1 MSGKKMM
8 SLFLTMFLMTGILAA
23 CGGGNAADN
32 TSGNPSGNTSG
43 NTGNTTASENP
54 PAQTGGKVDF
64 WLDKLGDA
72 EKAAR
77 LAEAWRNDS
86 GIEVELTNYPD
97 VAAYQTAIQQ
107 TIDDPGAPG
116 LFTWWSG
123 PQLETLAKNGKLADL
138 TAEWDN
144 YIADGVSADIKD
156 AFTVDGKVYAA
167 PYSLRYMSVLY
178 NVEVF
183 EAAGVAVPTTFEEFL
198 EACEKIKASGV
209 TPIGLKNDS
218 WASFIWFQQLIA
230 AYDPQLYIDICNGTK
245 PYTDEAVKEVMTIWR
260 DMFNKGYFGEP
271 IVYSDLH
278 KEFATGVVAMMLDDS
293 PTVTGLQNDFGMEP
307 GTNVDAFIL
316 PSMNGA
322 KGTIFFEASPIVV
335 TEASS
340 SKEQALAALRGFYK
354 PGTQAVMVG
363 ELGIA
368 NISSISVENGTIQ
381 RILDMTGDSSKYQ
394 LLLRFYE
401 NTPEDLRNTAIDEL
415 SRFMYSGADIDDVL
429 NTIQAKAD
437 EVFG

>member
-1 MSGKKMM
+1 MSGKKNV
-8 SLFLTMFLMTGILAA
+8 SIILFVFLMMGMLAA
-23 CGGGNAADN
+23 CGGGN
-32 TSGNPSGNTSG
+32 TSGSTPNS
-43 NTGNTTASENP
+43 AKSENP
-54 PAQTGGKVDF
+54 PTQTGGKVEF
-64 WLDKLGDA
+64 WLDKMGDA

-77 LAEAWRNDS
+77 LSEVWQKDS
-86 GIEVELTNYPD
+86 GIEVVFTNYPD
-97 VAAYQTAIQQ
+97 VAAYQTSIQQ

-138 TAEWDN
+138 TAEWDS
-144 YIADGVSADIKD
+144 YIADGVSADVKD

-167 PYSLRYMSVLY
+167 PYSLRYASVLY
-178 NVEVF
+178 NVKVF

-230 AYDPQLYIDICNGTK
+230 AYDPQLYLDLCDGTK
-245 PYTDEAVKEVMTIWR
+245 PYTDEAVKEVMGIWR
-260 DMFNKGYFGEP
+260 EMFDKGYFGEP

-278 KEFATGVVAMMLDDS
+278 KEFATGVVAMILEDS
-293 PTVTGLQNDFGMEP
+293 PTVTGLQDDYGMEP
-307 GTNVDAFIL
+307 ETHIDAFVL
-316 PSMNGA
+316 PSMNGG

-335 TEASS
+335 TEASA
-340 SKEQALAALRGFYK
+340 SKEKALAALRSFYK
-354 PGTQAVMVG
+354 PETQSVMVNDH
-363 ELGIA
+363 GIA
-368 NISSISVENGTIQ
+368 NISAVSVENQTIQ
-381 RILDMTGDSSKYQ
+381 HILEMTGDSDHYQ

-401 NTPEDLRNTAIDEL
+401 NTPEDLRNTALDEL

-429 NTIQAKAD
+429 NNIQAKAD

>member
-23 CGGGNAADN
+23 CGGGSAANN
-32 TSGNPSGNTSG
+32 TSESTSG
-43 NTGNTTASENP
+43 NTGNTANSENA
-54 PAQTGGKVDF
+54 PAQTGGKVEF

-77 LAEAWRNDS
+77 LSEAWKKDS
-86 GIEVELTNYPD
+86 GIEIEFTNYPD
-97 VAAYQTAIQQ
+97 VAAYQTSIQQ

-138 TAEWDN
+138 SAEWDH
-144 YIADGVSADIKD
+144 YIADGVSADIKE
-156 AFTVDGKVYAA
+156 AFTVGGKVYAA

-178 NVEVF
+178 NVKVF

-245 PYTDEAVKEVMTIWR
+245 PYTDEAVKEVMAIWR

-278 KEFATGVVAMMLDDS
+278 KEFATGVVAMMLEDS
-293 PTVTGLQNDFGMEP
+293 PTVTGLQNDYGMEP
-307 GTNVDAFIL
+307 GTHIDAFIL
-316 PSMNGA
+316 PSMRGG

-340 SKEQALAALRGFYK
+340 SKEQALTALRSFYK
-354 PGTQAVMVG
+354 PGTQMVMVNDH
-363 ELGIA
+363 GIA
-368 NISSISVENGTIQ
+368 NISTISVENQTIQ

-415 SRFMYSGADIDDVL
+415 SRFMYSGAYIDDVL

>member
-1 MSGKKMM
+1 MSGKKNL
-8 SLFLTMFLMTGILAA
+8 SIILFVFLMTGIFAA
-23 CGGGNAADN
+23 CGGGN
-32 TSGNPSGNTSG
+32 TSGSTPNS
-43 NTGNTTASENP
+43 AKSEDSP
-54 PAQTGGKVDF
+54 TQTGGKVEF
-64 WLDKLGDA
+64 WLDKMGDA

-77 LAEAWRNDS
+77 LSEVWQKDS
-86 GIEVELTNYPD
+86 GIEVVFTNYPD
-97 VAAYQTAIQQ
+97 VAAYQTSIQQ

-138 TAEWDN
+138 TAEWDS
-144 YIADGVSADIKD
+144 YIADGVSADVKD

-167 PYSLRYMSVLY
+167 PYSLRYASVLY
-178 NVEVF
+178 NVKVF

-218 WASFIWFQQLIA
+218 WACFIWFQQLIA
-230 AYDPQLYIDICNGTK
+230 AYDPQLYLDLCDGTK
-245 PYTDEAVKEVMTIWR
+245 PYTDEAVKEVMGIWR
-260 DMFNKGYFGEP
+260 EMFDKGYFGEP

-278 KEFATGVVAMMLDDS
+278 KEFATGVVAMILEDS
-293 PTVTGLQNDFGMEP
+293 PTVTGLQDDYGMEP
-307 GTNVDAFIL
+307 ETHIDAFVL
-316 PSMNGA
+316 PSMNGG

-335 TEASS
+335 TEASA
-340 SKEQALAALRGFYK
+340 SKEKALAALRSFYK
-354 PGTQAVMVG
+354 PETQSVMVDDH
-363 ELGIA
+363 GIA
-368 NISSISVENGTIQ
+368 NISAVSVENQTIQ
-381 RILDMTGDSSKYQ
+381 HILEMTGDSAHYQ

-401 NTPEDLRNTAIDEL
+401 NTPEDLRNTALDEL

-429 NTIQAKAD
+429 NNIQAKAD

>member
-1 MSGKKMM
+1 MSGKKNV
-8 SLFLTMFLMTGILAA
+8 SIILFVFLMMGMLAA
-23 CGGGNAADN
+23 CGGGN
-32 TSGNPSGNTSG
+32 TSGSTPNS
-43 NTGNTTASENP
+43 AKSENP
-54 PAQTGGKVDF
+54 PTQTGGKVEF
-64 WLDKLGDA
+64 WLDKMGDA

-77 LAEAWRNDS
+77 LSEVWQKDS
-86 GIEVELTNYPD
+86 GIEVVFTNYPD
-97 VAAYQTAIQQ
+97 VAAYQTSIQQ

-138 TAEWDN
+138 TAEWDS
-144 YIADGVSADIKD
+144 YIADGVSADVKD

-167 PYSLRYMSVLY
+167 PYSLRYASVLY
-178 NVEVF
+178 NVKVF

-230 AYDPQLYIDICNGTK
+230 AYDPQLYLDLCDGTK
-245 PYTDEAVKEVMTIWR
+245 PYTDEAVKEVMGIWR
-260 DMFNKGYFGEP
+260 EMFDKGYFGEP

-278 KEFATGVVAMMLDDS
+278 KEFATGVVAMILEDS
-293 PTVTGLQNDFGMEP
+293 PTVTGLQDDYGMEP
-307 GTNVDAFIL
+307 ETDIDAFVL
-316 PSMNGA
+316 PSMNGG

-335 TEASS
+335 TEASA
-340 SKEQALAALRGFYK
+340 SKEKALAALRSFYK
-354 PGTQAVMVG
+354 PETQSVMVNDH
-363 ELGIA
+363 GIA
-368 NISSISVENGTIQ
+368 NISAVSVENQTIQ
-381 RILDMTGDSSKYQ
+381 HILEMTGDSDHYQ

-401 NTPEDLRNTAIDEL
+401 NTPEDLRNTALDEL

-429 NTIQAKAD
+429 NNIQAKAD

>member
-1 MSGKKMM
+1 MSVKKTLSIFLAA
-8 SLFLTMFLMTGILAA
+8 SLMAGTLAA
-23 CGGGNAADN
+23 CGGGN
-32 TSGNPSGNTSG
+32 TSGSTDNPSGKPSGNTS
-43 NTGNTTASENP
+43 TDAEQ
-54 PAQTGGKVDF
+54 PAGGKVEF

-72 EKAAR
+72 EKAVR
-77 LAEAWRNDS
+77 LSEAWQKDS
-86 GIEVELTNYPD
+86 GVEVVITNYPD
-97 VAAYQTAIQQ
+97 VAAYQTSIQQ

-138 TAEWDN
+138 SAEWDS
-144 YIADGVSADIKD
+144 YIADGVAADVKE

-183 EAAGVAVPTTFEEFL
+183 EAAGAAVPTTFDEFL
-198 EACEKIKASGV
+198 DACEKIKASGV

-230 AYDPQLYIDICNGTK
+230 AYDPQLYMDICDGTK
-245 PYTDEAVKEVMTIWR
+245 PYTDDGVKEVMAIWR
-260 DMFNKGYFGEP
+260 EMFDKGYFGEP

-278 KEFATGVVAMMLDDS
+278 KEFATGVVAMMLEDS
-293 PTVTGLQNDFGMEP
+293 PTVTGLQNDYGMEP
-307 GTNVDAFIL
+307 GTNIDAFIL
-316 PSMNGA
+316 PSMNGG
-322 KGTIFFEASPIVV
+322 KGTIFFEAAPICV
-335 TEASS
+335 TEASA
-340 SKEQALAALRGFYK
+340 SKEQALAALRSFYK
-354 PGTQAVMVG
+354 PETQTVMVNDN
-363 ELGIA
+363 GIA
-368 NISSISVENGTIQ
+368 NTSAVSVENQTIQ
-381 RILDMTGDSSKYQ
+381 HILDMTGDSANYQ
-394 LLLRFYE
+394 LILRFYE